1 MADKEKKAAS
11 VRKVLLGMQ
20 PDDLEHHARRI
31 TREDLAKVTP
41 QQVEDAMAVLTKEQ
55 LRSLLKAVS
64 DNVTDV
70 MDSTTDDSFAAAVH
84 GMRDEHLVE
93 ASRHLQKNQTL
104 QGQLLST
111 LTEQKRKVCID
122 QLAQKQQPPPVT
134 FT

>member
-1 MADKEKKAAS
+1 MTDKEKKAAS

-64 DNVTDV
+64 DNVVDV
-70 MDSTTDDSFAAAVH
+70 MDSTTDESFAAAVLS
-84 GMRDEHLVE
+84 MKDEHLVE
-93 ASRHLQKNQTL
+93 ASRHLQKNQAL
-104 QGQLLST
+104 QGQLLSA
-111 LTEQKRKVCID
+111 LTEQKRKVCVD
-122 QLAQKQQPPPVT
+122 QLAQKTGSGPASAS
-134 FT
+134 